1 MSKLEDKLAASIKP
15 GKAAQTPPTK
25 RAVAPK
31 AEKVTTEKAST
42 VQVKQ
47 PARTAAA
54 KVTPSDTTVA
64 ASPAPT
70 SSVLHPRRVWPD

>member
-15 GKAAQTPPTK
+15 GKAAPTAPTK

-42 VQVKQ
+42 APVMR

-54 KVTPSDTTVA
+54 KVTPSDTTAA

-70 SSVLHPRRVWPD
+70 SSILHPRRVWPD